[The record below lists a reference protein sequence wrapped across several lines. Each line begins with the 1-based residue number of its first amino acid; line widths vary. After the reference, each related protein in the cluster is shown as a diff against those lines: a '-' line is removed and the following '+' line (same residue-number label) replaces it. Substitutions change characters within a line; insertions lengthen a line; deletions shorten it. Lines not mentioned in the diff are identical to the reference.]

1 MPGWFLSVWRP
12 LCPGVDIPTDCSGLH
27 RHQRAAHSLSLTLAA
42 VSTACWHSQHDDGD
56 NSLKVAP

>member
-12 LCPGVDIPTDCSGLH
+12 LMPRRRHPDRLQRPPSPSTRCSF
-27 RHQRAAHSLSLTLAA
+27 LSLTLAA